1 MLDSKK
7 LAKYTDSLNEITAAL
22 GGTWKEVMPS
32 VIGNS
37 VAMQQKRDDG
47 TAVTLTITEF
57 GSLPVDMKVELTR
70 YIAEKNASEQ
80 FWSATKRL
88 KDTAS
93 AAEVSST
100 ISELSDKLN
109 ERGGITPPKY
119 INTKAVRLPVFA
131 HGGKEWQLSRAKTIG
146 ASEVAAVMGRS
157 KYRGL
162 LSVVQTKR
170 DLLNGIVEEKDSQV
184 MFEGRMAEEF
194 IIKMAANELGTTI
207 APGEALGDGPMS
219 ATPDG
224 LVIQDGL
231 VTAPVEAKLE
241 RSGADWSAV
250 ADGTTPW
257 DTLPAGD
264 IRGMYYL
271 QVMAQMALTGC
282 SHGYLAVWTTYE
294 FHLIRIERNDALIT
308 EISQACYDAIEWV
321 IDEEGRWPEAG
332 PGDSPFALAQTISPA
347 SDEAVTVDGEA
358 AEAMSEYVRLGEEI
372 DTLDALRTAAKKR
385 VIAAHASSS
394 VLIGPDG
401 IRSKFNGPGTRSSV
415 DTKMLKTMYPEIA
428 AVVTKVSTTEGTCTI
443 RRGKGA
449 AT

>member
-1 MLDSKK
+1 MLDTKM
-7 LAKYTDSLNEITAAL
+7 LAKYTDALNELTAAL
-22 GGTWKEVMPS
+22 GGTWKDTLAGPLGYS
-32 VIGNS
+32 VS
-37 VAMQQKRDDG
+37 MRQDRPDG
-47 TAVTLTITEF
+47 SKVTLVIQDYCST
-57 GSLPVDMKVELTR
+57 LDMKVEVTR
-70 YIAEKNASEQ
+70 YVGVPSDSDQ
-80 FWSATKRL
+80 YWSSSKRL
-88 KDTAS
+88 QSFSD
-93 AAEVSST
+93 AAEVSAT
-100 ISELSDKLN
+100 IEALSDKLN
-109 ERGGITPPKY
+109 AKEGITRPQYP
-119 INTKAVRLPVFA
+119 NTKATRLPVFA
-131 HGGKEWQLSRAKTIG
+131 HGGKEWQLSRANTIG

-170 DLLNGIVEEKDSQV
+170 DLLKGIVEEKDSQV
-184 MFEGRMAEEF
+184 MFEGRVAEEF
-194 IIKMAANELGTTI
+194 ILKMASHELGTTI
-207 APGEALGDGPMS
+207 APGEALGYGPMS

-257 DTLPAGD
+257 DALPAGD

-271 QVMAQMALTGC
+271 QAMAQIALTGC
-282 SHGYLAVWTTYE
+282 THGYLAVWTTYE
-294 FHLIRIERNDALIT
+294 FHLIRIERNDLVIID
-308 EISQACYDAIEWV
+308 ISTACYDAMEWV
-321 IDEEGRWPEAG
+321 NDEQGRWPTAG

-347 SDEAVTVDGEA
+347 RDEAVAVEGDA

-372 DTLDALRTAAKKR
+372 DTLDALRTEAKKR
-385 VIAAHASSS
+385 VIAAHAASS

-401 IRSKFNGPGTRSSV
+401 IRSKFNGPGKRSSV
-415 DTKMLKTMYPEIA
+415 DTKMLKTIYPEVAA
-428 AVVTKVSTTEGTCTI
+428 AVTKETTTEGTCTI